1 MFRVALRFSLPLL
14 TALICACAT
23 GPRLIRAYAGPE
35 IPPARLVVLELRAPE
50 ENGDGS
56 CDDRHFR
63 LEVDGTRYEQCRDVL
78 LLTPGPHVVRATPE
92 LFELSTFNPQINGPM
107 RNRAGSALV
116 PSQAAELT
124 LDLEAGRRYVF
135 VHDRI
140 TTSRAQA
147 LSIQVAIRRK
157 DNPALL
163 VVGTM
168 KWLSGG

>member
-1 MFRVALRFSLPLL
+1 MFRAGLRFSLPLL
-14 TALICACAT
+14 TTLVSACTT
-23 GPRLIRAYAGPE
+23 GPRLIRAYSGSELPPE
-35 IPPARLVVLELRAPE
+35 RLAVLELRAPE

-63 LEVDGTRYEQCRDVL
+63 LQVDGSRYEQCRDIL
-78 LLTPGPHVVRATPE
+78 QLAPGPHVLRATPE
-92 LFELSTFNPQINGPM
+92 LFELSTFNPRVNGPM

-124 LDLEAGRRYVF
+124 LNLQAGRTYVF

-140 TTSRAQA
+140 NTSRAQV

-168 KWLSGG
+168 KWLPGG